1 MQPIFKRLFNTASG
15 NERPDANAD
24 AAAIVAPYNEVL
36 QIWSRQIDTS
46 RQHMEEAV
54 VSLTDRFAGIVDH
67 LDAAID
73 SSSKKAEGDASAL
86 IADVSQGERDLM
98 GVLEALKT
106 IQSSRNQLA
115 EEIRSLVTYTAE
127 LRKMASEVEMIAFQT
142 NMLSLNAAI
151 EAAQAGEAGKGF
163 AVVAQEVRVLSRASR
178 ETGKNISEKV
188 GFINNTLDSISRRN
202 ESIAGYDNQAI
213 ADSEASI
220 RAVVTRFGGRTAAM
234 SKSAEESRAQ
244 STLVKDEVAESLVQL
259 QFQDRVSQILAQV
272 ATAMR
277 QFGATEP
284 QDAGTNV
291 VELARERVAEM
302 TKSYTTEE
310 QHRNH
315 QGLAV
320 AAVAPQEV
328 TFF

>member
-1 MQPIFKRLFNTASG
+1 
-15 NERPDANAD
+15 
-24 AAAIVAPYNEVL
+24 
-36 QIWSRQIDTS
+36 
-46 RQHMEEAV
+46 
-54 VSLTDRFAGIVDH
+54 
-67 LDAAID
+67 
-73 SSSKKAEGDASAL
+73 
-86 IADVSQGERDLM
+86 
-98 GVLEALKT
+98 
-106 IQSSRNQLA
+106 
-115 EEIRSLVTYTAE
+115 
-127 LRKMASEVEMIAFQT
+127 
-142 NMLSLNAAI
+142 
-151 EAAQAGEAGKGF
+151 
-163 AVVAQEVRVLSRASR
+163 
-178 ETGKNISEKV
+178 
-188 GFINNTLDSISRRN
+188 
-202 ESIAGYDNQAI
+202 
-213 ADSEASI
+213 
-220 RAVVTRFGGRTAAM
+220 M

-277 QFGATEP
+277 QFGAAEG

-320 AAVAPQEV
+320 TAVAPQEV